1 MDARDPTAK
10 PSPASPRA
18 MRREWLQRVET
29 LHAQVLLLRRVVTE
43 YAERYAARLK
53 SVHPAHLASAHNLL
67 HYMCL
72 RRQDLRPLQAQ
83 LAELGLS
90 SLGRSESHVLSTLD
104 AVAAMLSAAASRPR
118 RHTPDAPESPDLRH
132 SQDLALR
139 TELALLGPRPRR
151 RAVRIM
157 VTLPGEVAGDYALM
171 REMVAGGMDCVRI
184 NCAHDDAATWERMIG
199 QLRRA
204 EKELGKSCRV
214 LMDLA
219 GPKLRTGPLAPGP
232 RVVKWRPVRD
242 RVGQVVQPALVWF
255 HPEGAPADPPVPVD
269 ATVPLAGWLPGPLR
283 AGATLAFRDARERR
297 RELVLT
303 RVEPHGALG
312 ACAQTAYLTPGTVLE
327 AAEDSPAAIEWK
339 VGELPPVEEP
349 LILRPNDTLVLTPPD
364 VPGAA
369 AQRNGD
375 GDITAPAHI
384 GCTLPEV
391 LSDLKPGERVYFD
404 DGKIGAR
411 VTSVEPAGVTLRIVE
426 ARESGERLASE
437 KGINFPDSRLGV
449 SALTLKDVADL
460 KFVVEHADLVGCSFV
475 RSARDIRVLQR
486 HLRRVGGEKRGLVVK
501 IETQQAFD
509 QLPSLLLAAMGSPVA
524 GIMIARGDLAIE
536 CGFERLAELQEEIL
550 WLCEAAHLPV
560 IWATQVLDTLA
571 KKGLASRAEITDAAM
586 AVRAECVM
594 LNKGP
599 YILNTIRALDD
610 ILRRMQEH
618 QSKKKTL
625 LRKLKLAET
634 FAAAPESPKAHG
646 SAAAEPK
653 PHGPAAQPSK
663 PPGSA
668 APESKAHSAAAA
680 EPKVHVPGAAEPKA
694 HGSAAAEPKA
704 HGLAAAEPPKVPS
717 TARR

>member
-1 MDARDPTAK
+1 MDARDSTAK
-10 PSPASPRA
+10 PAPVSARSLRHA
-18 MRREWLQRVET
+18 WLQEVET
-29 LHAQVLLLRRVVTE
+29 LHAQVLLLRGVVTE
-43 YAERYAARLK
+43 YAERYSARLK
-53 SVHPAHLASAHNLL
+53 SVHRDHLASARNLL
-67 HYMCL
+67 HYMCM
-72 RRQDLRPLQAQ
+72 RRQDLRPLQTL

-90 SLGRSESHVLSTLD
+90 SLGRSESHVLNTLD
-104 AVAAMLSAAASRPR
+104 SVAAMLSAAASRPR
-118 RHTPDAPESPDLRH
+118 QRTRDGLDFPDYRG

-139 TELALLGPRPRR
+139 AELALLGPRPKR

-184 NCAHDDAATWERMIG
+184 NCAHDDAATWKQMIE

-204 EKELGKSCRV
+204 EKEVGKSCRV

-219 GPKLRTGPLAPGP
+219 GPKLRTGPLAQGP
-232 RVVKWRPVRD
+232 RVVKWRPERD
-242 RVGQVVQPALVWF
+242 RLGGVVQPALVWLY
-255 HPEGAPADPPVPVD
+255 PEGAAAEPPPPVD
-269 ATVPLAGWLPGPLR
+269 AALPLTGWSPGSLTAGLNLS
-283 AGATLAFRDARERR
+283 FRDARGRKR
-297 RELVLT
+297 TLLLT
-303 RVEPHGALG
+303 RVEPHGAL
-312 ACAQTAYLTPGTVLE
+312 AASVQTAYVTPGTALE
-327 AAEDSPAAIEWK
+327 IVEESSTVIDLK
-339 VGELPPVEEP
+339 VGQVPAVEDP
-349 LILRPNDTLVLTPPD
+349 LILRPNDMLVLTHPD
-364 VPGAA
+364 VPGGPAE
-369 AQRNGD
+369 RNGQ

-391 LSDLKPGERVYFD
+391 FSDLKAGERVYFD

-411 VTSVEPAGVTLRIVE
+411 VTAVQPSAVTLRIVE

-449 SALTLKDVADL
+449 SALTLKDLADL

-486 HLRRVGGEKRGLVVK
+486 HLRRMGGEKRGLVVK

-550 WLCEAAHLPV
+550 WLCEAAHMPV

-571 KKGLASRAEITDAAM
+571 KKGQASRAEITDAAM

-599 YILNTIRALDD
+599 YILPTIRVLDD

-634 FAAAPESPKAHG
+634 FAAAPDSPKARG
-646 SAAAEPK
+646 SAP
-653 PHGPAAQPSK
+653 
-663 PPGSA
+663 
-668 APESKAHSAAAA
+668 
-680 EPKVHVPGAAEPKA
+680 AEPKA
-694 HGSAAAEPKA
+694 HSPAPAEPRA
-704 HGLAAAEPPKVPS
+704 ASLAAAPSHAAPAAAAPKPVPAIAAA
-717 TARR
+717 ARR